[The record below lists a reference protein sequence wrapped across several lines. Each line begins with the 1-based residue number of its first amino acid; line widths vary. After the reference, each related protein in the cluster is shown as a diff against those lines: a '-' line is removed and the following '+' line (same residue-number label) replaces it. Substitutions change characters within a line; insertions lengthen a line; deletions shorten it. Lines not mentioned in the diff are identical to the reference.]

1 MRVSLAQLVVSLAI
15 VPAALTG
22 CGGELPTSSETVR
35 LAIIGGAEHGGKPL
49 ATDMT
54 QEVTSTPVW
63 AGDPDG
69 TGSAL
74 LTVNHGK
81 GEVCWE
87 LAVTDI
93 LLPASASHIHEAA
106 PGVRGNIVVS
116 LSAPD
121 VNGQASGCRS
131 EVDKDLLSRI
141 LKDPASFYVNVHTSA
156 FPAGAIRGQL
166 AR

>member
-1 MRVSLAQLVVSLAI
+1 MRVSLARLVAALA
-15 VPAALTG
+15 VGPAALAG
-22 CGGELPTSSETVR
+22 CGSELPTSSQTVR

-49 ATDMT
+49 STQMT

-63 AGDPDG
+63 AGDPNG

-87 LAVTDI
+87 LAVSDI
-93 LLPASASHIHEAA
+93 LLPATASHIHEAA
-106 PGVRGNIVVS
+106 PGIRGGIVVG
-116 LSAPD
+116 LSAPGA
-121 VNGQASGCRS
+121 NGQSSGCRS
-131 EVDKDLLSRI
+131 DVDKDLLGRI
-141 LKDPASFYVNVHTSA
+141 LQSPASFYVNVHTSDY
-156 FPAGAIRGQL
+156 PPGAIRGQL